1 MAQWVTVWRA
11 AQLVGVP
18 RGVLQQR
25 VRSGEIEL
33 ADGLVS
39 TEALI
44 KLYPQTQLESSGMFE
59 RVVQIRDEAFG
70 RRVRER
76 TAALEGLSL
85 QLQEKSRAL
94 EASSLTDALTEII
107 RTHGGMS
114 ADAARD
120 HKRELVAA
128 KRYVRDVY

>member
-44 KLYPQTQLESSGMFE
+44 KLYPQTQLESSGMF
-59 RVVQIRDEAFG
+59 
-70 RRVRER
+70 
-76 TAALEGLSL
+76 
-85 QLQEKSRAL
+85 
-94 EASSLTDALTEII
+94 
-107 RTHGGMS
+107 
-114 ADAARD
+114 
-120 HKRELVAA
+120 KREMVQNERDKVTMRLRKGYDTDSHFLALWEKIRARTRYRVQYKTSELIANAA
-128 KRYVRDVY
+128 STVQPMSSPP